1 MTRILL
7 VDDNEDVRR
16 SVRALLVGELGQ
28 VTIGEARDAAEA
40 LAIAGRERW
49 DVVLL
54 DLSLPDR
61 GGMETL
67 RDLRRLESAPPVI
80 VMSFHVE
87 PEYAAAARAS
97 GAAGYVA
104 KGSASGVIAAAI
116 QNALA
121 TTARAMDQRPVS
133 S

>member
-1 MTRILL
+1 VTRILL
-7 VDDNEDVRR
+7 VDDNEHVRR
-16 SVRALLVGELGQ
+16 SMRAVLAGELGQ
-28 VTIGEARDAAEA
+28 VTIGEARDATEA
-40 LAIAGRERW
+40 LALAGRESW

-67 RDLRRLESAPPVI
+67 RDIRRLKPAPPVI
-80 VMSFHVE
+80 VMSFHTE
-87 PEYAAAARAS
+87 AEYTVAARAA
-97 GAAGYVA
+97 GAVGYVA

-116 QNALA
+116 QDALA
-121 TTARAMDQRPVS
+121 TTARAIIS

>member
-7 VDDNEDVRR
+7 VDDSADVRR
-16 SVRALLVGELGQ
+16 SMRDVLTDLLAD
-28 VTIGEARDAAEA
+28 VTLGEAGDSATA
-40 LAIAGRERW
+40 LDVLSRERW
-49 DVVLL
+49 DLVLL

-67 RDLRRLESAPPVI
+67 RDIRRLKPAPPVI
-80 VMSFHVE
+80 VMSFHTE
-87 PEYAAAARAS
+87 AEYTVAARAA
-97 GAAGYVA
+97 GAVGYVA

-116 QNALA
+116 HDALA
-121 TTARAMDQRPVS
+121 TTARAIIS

>member
-7 VDDNEDVRR
+7 VDDSEDVRR
-16 SVRALLVGELGQ
+16 SVRALLADELGH

-40 LAIAGRERW
+40 LALAGRERW

-67 RDLRRLESAPPVI
+67 REIRRLEPAPAVI
-80 VMSFHVE
+80 VMSFHGG
-87 PEYAAAARAS
+87 PEYAAAARAA
-97 GAAGYVA
+97 GAAGYLS

-116 QNALA
+116 QDALA
-121 TTARAMDQRPVS
+121 TTARALD
-133 S
+133 